1 MTFRDIPHQL
11 GGEGHKFGLPE
22 VPLVR
27 TDHLKS
33 RYDPVVDQLTKRLM
47 RSGKLSTAQRVCD
60 MGNIY
65 EMSLSNLLITIPGRF
80 RCSRYAPHCSSTP
93 EQVD

>member
-22 VPLVR
+22 APLVR

-80 RCSRYAPHCSSTP
+80 RCS
-93 EQVD
+93 